1 MQGPAFDA
9 QQLNTVLLK
18 IKAKGLCRAL
28 GYKCAN
34 LTLQNKPPMS
44 PPHLRRA
51 QVPLMGPVFT
61 DSAVRRG
68 SAALGTERGMYETAA
83 WIHAFPGLGTKEGG
97 RGEAHSTLEV

>member
-18 IKAKGLCRAL
+18 IKAKGLCGAL

-34 LTLQNKPPMS
+34 LTLQNKLPMS

-51 QVPLMGPVFT
+51 QVP
-61 DSAVRRG
+61 
-68 SAALGTERGMYETAA
+68 
-83 WIHAFPGLGTKEGG
+83 
-97 RGEAHSTLEV
+97 